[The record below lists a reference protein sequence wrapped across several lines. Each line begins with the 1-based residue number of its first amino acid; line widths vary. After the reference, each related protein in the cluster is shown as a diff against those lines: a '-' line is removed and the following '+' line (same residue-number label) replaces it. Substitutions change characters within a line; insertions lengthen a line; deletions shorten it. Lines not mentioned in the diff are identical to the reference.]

1 MNKVTEYK
9 TVVAD
14 NFKEL
19 DVLVNKSISQ
29 GFQPY
34 GSPYLTDNQVE
45 GRADNF
51 TVAQAMVK

>member
-1 MNKVTEYK
+1 MNKITEYK

-14 NFKEL
+14 NFEKL
-19 DVLVNKSISQ
+19 DSLVNKSLAQ

-34 GSPYLTDNQVE
+34 GSPYLTDNPVE
-45 GRADNF
+45 GRTDKF